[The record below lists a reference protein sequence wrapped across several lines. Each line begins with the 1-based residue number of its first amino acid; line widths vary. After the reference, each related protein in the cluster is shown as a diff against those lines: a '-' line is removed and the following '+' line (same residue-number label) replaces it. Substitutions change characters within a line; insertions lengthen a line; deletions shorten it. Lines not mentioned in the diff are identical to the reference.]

1 MREKDQ
7 DEDEETNAVNNL
19 TEAIEVINHF
29 EEIIKTQHKKVIQYI
44 YKQGGI
50 LKMFKETENFFDG
63 TGQSRSTV
71 YFKIAVYK
79 LLKKTL
85 VSKNQYYYRVIFRN
99 NLKTIK

>member
-79 LLKKTL
+79 LLKK
-85 VSKNQYYYRVIFRN
+85 NPG
-99 NLKTIK
+99 LKKPILLSSYF